1 MVKDTLQQSDRHAN
15 LTAAAA
21 RGIRATVAGILASTV
36 LATVKIFAGV
46 VGNSYALIADG
57 VESLLDIISS
67 LVVWTSLRIASQPPN
82 EKYPYGYGK
91 VEPLAGLAVATALFA
106 AAVGIAIQS
115 VREITTPHHI
125 PEAFTLFVLVGVVAT
140 KEIMFRMLRKE
151 GAAIGSHAMQT
162 DAWHH
167 RSDALT
173 SLAAFIGISIAL
185 TMGEGYESADDWA
198 ALFACVIIGY
208 NAVRLFRATLTEVLD
223 TAPPAEV
230 DHKVRAIAAAVDGV
244 FEIEK
249 CRIRKSG
256 LSYFVDIHVEVD
268 GEISVRRGHEI
279 AHDVKDALLDTL
291 PQIADVIVHIEPF
304 KDTNP

>member
-1 MVKDTLQQSDRHAN
+1 M
-15 LTAAAA
+15 
-21 RGIRATVAGILASTV
+21 ASTV
-36 LATVKIFAGV
+36 LATVKIFTGV
-46 VGNSYALIADG
+46 VGNSYALVADG

-67 LVVWTSLRIASQPPN
+67 LVVWISLRIASQPPN
-82 EKYPYGYGK
+82 ENYPYGYGK
-91 VEPLAGLAVATALFA
+91 VEPLGGLVVATALFA

-115 VREITTPHHI
+115 VREITTPHHV
-125 PEAFTLFVLVGVVAT
+125 PEPFTLYVLVGVVAI

-151 GAAIGSHAMQT
+151 GSAIGSHAMET

-185 TMGEGYESADDWA
+185 TMGKGYESADDWA
-198 ALFACVIIGY
+198 ALFACVVIAY
-208 NAVRLFRATLTEVLD
+208 NAVRLFRATLAEVLD
-223 TAPPAEV
+223 AALPPEIE
-230 DHKVRAIAAAVDGV
+230 HRVRATAAAMDGAL
-244 FEIEK
+244 EIEK

-256 LSYFVDIHVEVD
+256 LSYFVDIHVIVD

-279 AHDVKDALLDTL
+279 AHNVKDVLLVTL
-291 PQIADVIVHIEPF
+291 PRIADVVVHIEPF